1 MYPWD
6 RRIFELVLF
15 LAANDSVQPPP
26 FFIFGRD
33 AKRIGANLDRDNR
46 NMMLI
51 LREFL
56 LLLSFCNISLLYVSY
71 IKKYY
76 IFGKIYGYFFS
87 FFLQNIAMILF
98 VFLSLYKIL

>member
-87 FFLQNIAMILF
+87 FFLC
-98 VFLSLYKIL
+98 KI